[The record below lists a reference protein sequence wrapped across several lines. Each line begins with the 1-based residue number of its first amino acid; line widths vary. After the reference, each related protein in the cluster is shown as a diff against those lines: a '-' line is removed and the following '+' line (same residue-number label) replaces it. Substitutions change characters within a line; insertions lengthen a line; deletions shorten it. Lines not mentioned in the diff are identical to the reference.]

1 METKNLASVMFNDVV
16 NDTQICYHLVYP
28 KYFNL
33 VKKQKRISQTGG
45 QAIAKKRRRRGRPR
59 KEEVKKTEE
68 LRRAPEESVIDEKS
82 DENVVQLACSR
93 TRSGRVSRPPKH
105 MSKFIDSRV
114 SATTEQNTVPMDT
127 NEVQSNVNKEQPTEA
142 ANPVNTTPEPKRVR
156 KNVARFTCAVCK
168 KVKIINL
175 LWIFI
180 FKIEIH

>member
-33 VKKQKRISQTGG
+33 VKKQKRISQTSG
-45 QAIAKKRRRRGRPR
+45 QPIAKKRRRRGRPR
-59 KEEVKKTEE
+59 KEEVKKTDD
-68 LRRAPEESVIDEKS
+68 LRRVPDENVTDDKS

-114 SATTEQNTVPMDT
+114 SATNELTTDT
-127 NEVQSNVNKEQPTEA
+127 TEVQSNIIKEQPLEA
-142 ANPVNTTPEPKRVR
+142 ANPEKTTPEPKKVR
-156 KNVARFTCAVCK
+156 KNIARFTCAVCK
-168 KVKIINL
+168 KVKLIDKIVFCCDVL
-175 LWIFI
+175 
-180 FKIEIH
+180 IEIY